1 MRPAVFRACFQL
13 MRGVRFPGPP
23 PGVKAKSPTG
33 SAHTLCGGS
42 IPLVPN
48 PVMSPGFSGKP
59 TSPDIGRLQSFME
72 EWVFTGLEVRVRPVS
87 GLHESELLL
96 AADH

>member
-1 MRPAVFRACFQL
+1 M
-13 MRGVRFPGPP
+13 
-23 PGVKAKSPTG
+23 
-33 SAHTLCGGS
+33 
-42 IPLVPN
+42 VPN

-72 EWVFTGLEVRVRPVS
+72 ERVFTGLEVRVRPVS

-96 AADH
+96 AADHETEAISKEDVTQIGKPLAR